1 MRVGGSW
8 RSRYPL
14 RFFLWGLA
22 VSIVLF
28 AVGIA
33 LFTAANN
40 KVPPAEPEDDIGNL
54 LAYLGLLLAIT
65 LIVLGIKD
73 AAVHVARSL
82 RKPGRVR
89 PVWSPKAHATVPTV
103 NHSRPARAAKPP
115 RANDIRV
122 GLNRRIGLLIT
133 ALVAMLSKF
142 HGKLLEGNKR
152 GHQKANSV
160 ASGDRRV
167 TILMLGFS
175 GSGKTLMLA
184 SLYHYFAH
192 GGPAGIRFITDNASN
207 GVLVRL
213 AAQIRDTP
221 GGYFPAGTRA
231 AETRQWSFKVRVE
244 SGAQEANAFTLA
256 YLDYAGRY
264 VESLL
269 GPGADDPPDEKF
281 ERAVADADV
290 LMGVID
296 GEQLRRLM
304 AEGYNPGIVGS
315 IERLLNILVRARQ
328 RNIHLVISKWDLM
341 RGPGGAYYTIADV
354 INVLDRI
361 SDAFRYFRQ
370 NPRLGKLR
378 IIPVSAL
385 GVNGFVSP
393 GKMADGA
400 MTRTPGVP
408 WRPWNIQ
415 VPFFCAIPDIIRYD
429 LARIDGR
436 SADARGAGRQGYASV
451 AKITLA
457 VLSLVGMATFNVYG
471 VTVTLPVNEIIK
483 RIKKFLESRHERGK
497 VPSRLDENEAIGY
510 VLNECYSSVE
520 EFEQQWPDSRL
531 DARVSSER
539 Y

>member
-1 MRVGGSW
+1 MRF
-8 RSRYPL
+8 Y
-14 RFFLWGLA
+14 LWGLA

-28 AVGIA
+28 AMGIA
-33 LFTAANN
+33 LSVVASN
-40 KVPPAEPEDDIGNL
+40 KAPPAQPEDGIGAFL
-54 LAYLGLLLAIT
+54 GFLGLLLAIT
-65 LIVLGIKD
+65 VIVLGIKD
-73 AAVHVARSL
+73 GTVYAARSL
-82 RKPGRVR
+82 RRPPRVR
-89 PVWSPKAHATVPTV
+89 PARSPKAHATAPPVTHP
-103 NHSRPARAAKPP
+103 RPARAPKPS
-115 RANDIRV
+115 RVNNIWV
-122 GLNRRIGLLIT
+122 GLSRRIGLLIAT
-133 ALVAMLSKF
+133 LVAMLSKF
-142 HGKLLEGNKR
+142 HGERLEGNER
-152 GHQKANSV
+152 GRQKTNLA

-167 TILMLGFS
+167 KILMLGFS

-231 AETRQWSFKVRVE
+231 AETRLWEFKVRVE
-244 SGAQEANAFTLA
+244 SGAQEADAFTLA

-264 VESLL
+264 VEGLL
-269 GPGADDPPDEKF
+269 GAGADDPPDEKF
-281 ERAVADADV
+281 ERAVAEADV

-304 AEGYNPGIVGS
+304 ADRYDPRDVGS

-354 INVLDRI
+354 INVLDHI

-393 GKMADGA
+393 VDTAGGVMI
-400 MTRTPGVP
+400 RTPGVP
-408 WRPWNIQ
+408 WRPWNVQ

-429 LARIDGR
+429 LGRIVGR
-436 SADARGAGRQGYASV
+436 SADGRGAGKPGYASI

-457 VLSLVGMATFNVYG
+457 VLSLVGIVSTFTVYG
-471 VTVTLPVNEIIK
+471 ITVTVPVNEIIK
-483 RIKKFLESRHERGK
+483 RIRMFVGVRHERGK
-497 VPSRLDENEAIGY
+497 VPSHLDDNKAIGY

-539 Y
+539 HR